1 MIIDTIA
8 NLRHYASLNP
18 LFSAVADFLDSHDL
32 AAMTPGIHHIQGDE
46 LYVNVQDASVK
57 TRQQA
62 RFETHRRMI
71 DIQVPVS
78 DGEEYGWTPRAELP
92 ATPYDEAADMS
103 LHDPLPPATPD
114 VLASTYFTLK
124 PGQFAIFF
132 PNDGHAPAITNS
144 TLRKA
149 IFKVKA

>member
-18 LFSAVADFLDSHDL
+18 LFNAVADFLDSHDL

-62 RFETHRRMI
+62 
-71 DIQVPVS
+71 S
-78 DGEEYGWTPRAELP
+78 
-92 ATPYDEAADMS
+92 
-103 LHDPLPPATPD
+103 
-114 VLASTYFTLK
+114 K
-124 PGQFAIFF
+124 PTVG
-132 PNDGHAPAITNS
+132 
-144 TLRKA
+144 
-149 IFKVKA
+149 